1 MVQTANSLAA
11 ADAATQGIVR
21 RSLSIG
27 ITGAIV
33 VAVIIF
39 ECVAADRYLAG
50 GGSAG
55 KADVHRAVAADEHI
69 QMRDVELGRFSLTAS
84 DPNSNNSLLIEFH
97 LVGSV
102 VAGNSGKEAKA
113 RAERDGFGEQG
124 SKSGDVA
131 ENDDT
136 AFEKLFQQEKSRFRD
151 QVIVIIGNSQISAL
165 SDPGLG
171 LIERQIL
178 ARANSLLGEP
188 LLKEI
193 RFSDFAVV
201 QQ

>member
-1 MVQTANSLAA
+1 MAQTVNSLAA
-11 ADAATQGIVR
+11 ADAATQGKLR
-21 RSLSIG
+21 KSLSIG

-33 VAVIIF
+33 VAIIIF

-50 GGSAG
+50 GGAAG
-55 KADVHRAVAADEHI
+55 EADVHRAVAADEHI
-69 QMRDVELGRFSLTAS
+69 PMRDVELGRFSLTAF
-84 DPNSNNSLLIEFH
+84 DPNSNNSFLIEFH

-102 VAGNSGKEAKA
+102 VAGNSGKQAKV
-113 RAERDGFGEQG
+113 RTERDGSGEQG
-124 SKSGDVA
+124 SKSGDAA

-136 AFEKLFQQEKSRFRD
+136 AFEKLFKQERSRFRD
-151 QVIVIIGNSQISAL
+151 QVIVIIGNAQISAL

-171 LIERQIL
+171 FIERQIL
-178 ARANSLLGEP
+178 ARTNSLLGEP

>member
-1 MVQTANSLAA
+1 MAQTVNSLTA
-11 ADAATQGIVR
+11 ADAATQGKIR
-21 RSLSIG
+21 KLWSIG

-33 VAVIIF
+33 VAIIIF

-50 GGSAG
+50 GGSARE
-55 KADVHRAVAADEHI
+55 ADVHRAVAADEHI
-69 QMRDVELGRFSLTAS
+69 PMRDVELGRFSLTAS

-97 LVGSV
+97 LIGSV
-102 VAGNSGKEAKA
+102 VAGNSGNEAKV

-131 ENDDT
+131 EDDDT
-136 AFEKLFQQEKSRFRD
+136 TFEKLFQQEKSRFRD
-151 QVIVIIGNSQISAL
+151 QVIVIIGNAQVSAL

-171 LIERQIL
+171 LIESQIL
-178 ARANSLLGEP
+178 ARTNSLLGEP